1 MLFLSKAR
9 TRICC
14 VYSRNK
20 IHVRI
25 FFGIFFG
32 RWPVK
37 AACHSIR
44 RRVCYSSMFSL
55 THSDIMDREWWRM
68 WLIQGQLFRNLYH
81 RWYNFIRLIKDHTNI
96 LFPRCYYPKLVFNFQ
111 NFKFLFVLF
120 LITYILYF
128 PLHFV
133 ALYYS
138 ICWFWLKFLIILDIF
153 SYSYIKIYQL
163 ILLFLVY
170 HYHCNL
176 FSFSIK
182 EGKS

>member
-120 LITYILYF
+120 LITYILYSSAF
-128 PLHFV
+128 RCFILFY
-133 ALYYS
+133 L
-138 ICWFWLKFLIILDIF
+138 LILIKILDIF
-153 SYSYIKIYQL
+153 LTRIL
-163 ILLFLVY
+163 ILRFI
-170 HYHCNL
+170 N
-176 FSFSIK
+176 
-182 EGKS
+182 

>member
-81 RWYNFIRLIKDHTNI
+81 RWYNFIRLIKIVQIFSFPDVIIWNLCLIFRI
-96 LFPRCYYPKLVFNFQ
+96 LNFYLS
-111 NFKFLFVLF
+111 FFLLHIF
-120 LITYILYF
+120 YI

-138 ICWFWLKFLIILDIF
+138 ICWFWLKFLI
-153 SYSYIKIYQL
+153 YSWL
-163 ILLFLVY
+163 VFLY
-170 HYHCNL
+170 
-176 FSFSIK
+176 
-182 EGKS
+182 